1 MHGAKTLRNFLEK
14 IAKLYTECNKPMRW
28 PTLLNLP
35 VLNAYY
41 EPMPPQTISVTIGGK
56 RRRSNLITGDTDDVD
71 STANTAVT
79 ANFVHSSDACHLHMV
94 ANATAN
100 EAVPLVT
107 IHDCFGTTAPHARR
121 LNKIIR
127 EQFVQ
132 LHENYDWLEHVL
144 ASAKRDLPKSVHHKL
159 PESPQRGNLDL
170 SGVLQSFFAFK

>member
-1 MHGAKTLRNFLEK
+1 MPAAKEVRNFLEK
-14 IAKLYTECNKPMRW
+14 IAKVYTECNKTMRW
-28 PTLLNLP
+28 ETPLGLP

-41 EPMPPQTISVTIGGK
+41 DEIIDELSVTIGGK
-56 RRRSNLITGDTDDVD
+56 RRRANLITGYTDDVD
-71 STANTAVT
+71 DEAWRKIT

-94 ANATAN
+94 ANATAK
-100 EAVPLVT
+100 EAIPLVT

-121 LNKIIR
+121 LNEIIR

-159 PESPQRGNLDL
+159 PELPPRGNLDL